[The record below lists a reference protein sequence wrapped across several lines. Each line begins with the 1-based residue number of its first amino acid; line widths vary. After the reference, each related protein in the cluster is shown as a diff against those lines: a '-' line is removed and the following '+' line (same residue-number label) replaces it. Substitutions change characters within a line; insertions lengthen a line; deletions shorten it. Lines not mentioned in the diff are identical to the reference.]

1 MLLSFYTYEAMPFHR
16 KAMENPRLVA
26 AAAAAVVV
34 VAVLA
39 VLAVGPARDRRG
51 EFRASLRAS
60 AGRTPGPAR
69 PAAPAP
75 AR

>member
-39 VLAVGPARDRRG
+39 VGLV
-51 EFRASLRAS
+51 
-60 AGRTPGPAR
+60 
-69 PAAPAP
+69 
-75 AR
+75 